1 MRMCLCVCVCVCV
14 CVCECV
20 CVCVCV
26 CLCVWGGRVLDLYTH
41 KSIMN
46 LVLPG
51 ASSLLV
57 EQ

>member
-1 MRMCLCVCVCVCV
+1 MCVCVFERAGVFVSDHAFVCVCVCV
-14 CVCECV
+14 GECF
-20 CVCVCV
+20 
-26 CLCVWGGRVLDLYTH
+26 YTH

>member
-1 MRMCLCVCVCVCV
+1 MCVCVFERAGVFVSDHAFVCVCVCV
-14 CVCECV
+14 LV
-20 CVCVCV
+20 CVCVGECF
-26 CLCVWGGRVLDLYTH
+26 YTH